1 MIIDDWEPIGI
12 MGNEKQLAII
22 NPPVIKRYFF
32 TLLSLILAVLLL
44 YEGVAI
50 YFVSGERLGFILV
63 GLFLLGLTYLFYFNT
78 GKALILYEDRLV
90 STDGELLFEL
100 KNIASIENG
109 LFSFKPSNG
118 VLFRLKEPMRVKW
131 RLGLWWRF
139 GKRVGIGGCTQKSSI
154 NLAVEIIKSNS
165 NVSL

>member
-1 MIIDDWEPIGI
+1 MEH
-12 MGNEKQLAII
+12 EKPLAII
-22 NPPVIKRYFF
+22 NPPVLKRYFF

-44 YEGVAI
+44 YEGI
-50 YFVSGERLGFILV
+50 SFFLVSGDRLGFILV

-78 GKALILYEDRLV
+78 GKALVLYEDRLV

-100 KNIASIENG
+100 KNVTSIENG

-118 VLFRLKEPMRVKW
+118 VLFYLKEPMPFKW
-131 RLGLWWRF
+131 KLGLWWRI

-154 NLAVEIIKSNS
+154 NFAVEIIKSNS
-165 NVSL
+165 NL